1 MNYDH
6 SRQQY
11 RNDPLPLCLY
21 VTNKVKVKVKVKA
34 NVDLYS
40 ASS

>member
-1 MNYDH
+1 MKEIANEHPAESDSTLSVH
-6 SRQQY
+6 
-11 RNDPLPLCLY
+11 
-21 VTNKVKVKVKVKA
+21 VKVKA